1 MLCVLLPRRSKH
13 SRRQEH
19 ASAPR
24 QPPHPASFPLL
35 SSRLQFQP
43 SEALDVPSFP
53 FASRWILSKL
63 NGAVGTTIRGMEAY
77 EFSIATSVSGLCTTV
92 LLLIGGGIQ
101 LWGPCALVCLA

>member
-1 MLCVLLPRRSKH
+1 MCAAATAFEAQPTTGARLSSSP
-13 SRRQEH
+13 
-19 ASAPR
+19 APS
-24 QPPHPASFPLL
+24 PASFPLL